1 VTDLD
6 GTYMGDEGAM
16 AELND
21 NWQRQCAHSL
31 PQVHTLTPTPTPT
44 PTRGRTT
51 PTPGRTHTWAT
62 THMDAGVGVLGC
74 RGVGVSGR
82 QSALETD
89 TRCRHPCGRMGRH
102 RVSVSS
108 APLPQ
113 RHRSP
118 LTLIGLF

>member
-82 QSALETD
+82 QS
-89 TRCRHPCGRMGRH
+89 GRMG
-102 RVSVSS
+102 VGTEC
-108 APLPQ
+108 L
-113 RHRSP
+113 SP
-118 LTLIGLF
+118 ALRYLRDIGLL